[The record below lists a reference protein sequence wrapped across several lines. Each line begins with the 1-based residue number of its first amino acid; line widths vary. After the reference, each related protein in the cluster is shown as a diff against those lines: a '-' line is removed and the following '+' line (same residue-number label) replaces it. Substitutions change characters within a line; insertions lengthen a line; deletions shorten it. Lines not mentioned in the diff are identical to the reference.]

1 MNTLISFG
9 AAATKAGA
17 TAEHA
22 MTSFLRS
29 SRVNKQSVY
38 WISKTTGWH
47 GMAQP
52 SDDDRTVAA
61 QAPRGGGESALGANT
76 LPIGTRLHEFEI
88 VDLVGEG
95 GFGIVYLA
103 RDCVLERSVALKEY
117 LPAALASRG
126 PGATVAP
133 SSSRDVE
140 TFQIGLRSF
149 INEARM
155 LAQFDHPALV
165 KVYRFWEANG
175 TAYMVMPYYEGITL
189 KESLRRAGTPPDES
203 DLKQLLAQLLDALQ
217 VLHRANAVHRD
228 IAPDNIL
235 ILPHGDPLLLDF
247 GAARRVITDRT
258 QTLTAILKPGY
269 APIEQY
275 GESPSLKQGPWT
287 DLYAL
292 AGVMHF
298 AITGTPPTPAVTR
311 TITDP
316 VVPLSRAA
324 AGRYSA
330 QFLRALDQ
338 ALSVNPAN
346 RPQSVEAFRSLLGL
360 DPIPKTVTRA
370 ARKTVQGTAAGRDWL
385 RLGVYGGVAV
395 VLAAA
400 IGAVAVLEWGKP
412 TPPPAVATSIPAPAP
427 QPKSTQPA
435 PTPPAPV
442 EAPQQ
447 SATEEQPRIVE
458 PPPAKPAAKANAL
471 ARQPKAPA
479 AEEQQRPDN
488 RLAMLLASFLQDGE
502 KCFQAKQYDCAIA
515 KANDALQVDPASTQ
529 ARRLKAAASEDQ
541 QRALKQIK
549 IE

>member
-1 MNTLISFG
+1 
-9 AAATKAGA
+9 
-17 TAEHA
+17 
-22 MTSFLRS
+22 
-29 SRVNKQSVY
+29 
-38 WISKTTGWH
+38 
-47 GMAQP
+47 MAQP

-61 QAPRGGGESALGANT
+61 QAPRGAAESALGANT
-76 LPIGTRLHEFEI
+76 LPVGTRLHEFEI
-88 VDLVGEG
+88 VDLIGEG

-103 RDCVLERSVALKEY
+103 RDCVLERNVALKEY

-189 KESLRRAGTPPDES
+189 KESLRRAGRPPDEGY
-203 DLKQLLAQLLDALQ
+203 LKQLLAQLLDALQ

-235 ILPHGDPLLLDF
+235 ILPTGDPLLLDF

-346 RPQSVEAFRSLLGL
+346 RPQSVEAFRSLLEL
-360 DPIPKTVTRA
+360 DQSPGTVTRA
-370 ARKTVQGTAAGRDWL
+370 ARQTAQRPAPGRDWL
-385 RLGVYGGVAV
+385 RLGVYAGVAV

-400 IGAVAVLEWGKP
+400 IGTVAVLTRDASTPPPTVAKPIPTPAPEPKSAQPVQVVDPVPAAVPTPVP
-412 TPPPAVATSIPAPAP
+412 TPPTAAET
-427 QPKSTQPA
+427 
-435 PTPPAPV
+435 
-442 EAPQQ
+442 PQQ
-447 SATEEQPRIVE
+447 SAKEEQPRIVE
-458 PPPAKPAAKANAL
+458 PVPAKPAVKASAL
-471 ARQPKAPA
+471 ARQPKASA

-488 RLAMLLASFLQDGE
+488 RLAMLVATFLQDGE

-529 ARRLKAAASEDQ
+529 ARRLKAAASEEQ

>member
-1 MNTLISFG
+1 MDALLIRWQTEFR
-9 AAATKAGA
+9 KN
-17 TAEHA
+17 H
-22 MTSFLRS
+22 
-29 SRVNKQSVY
+29 
-38 WISKTTGWH
+38 IGWH
-47 GMAQP
+47 GMSQP
-52 SDDDRTVAA
+52 LDDDRTVAA
-61 QAPRGGGESALGANT
+61 RGIRGEAGSALS
-76 LPIGTRLHEFEI
+76 LPVGTRLHEFEI

-103 RDCVLERSVALKEY
+103 RDSVLERKVALKEY
-117 LPAALASRG
+117 LPAELASRG

-133 SSSRDVE
+133 TSTRSVE

-189 KESLRRAGTPPDES
+189 KEELRRAQTPPDES
-203 DLKQLLAQLLDALQ
+203 RLKELLTQLLDALE

-235 ILPHGDPLLLDF
+235 ILPDGNPLLLDF

-275 GESPSLKQGPWT
+275 GESPALKQGPWT

-292 AGVMHF
+292 AGVFHF
-298 AITGTPPTPAVTR
+298 AITGAAPTPAVTR

-316 VVPLSRAA
+316 LVPLSKSA
-324 AGRYSA
+324 AGRYSPK
-330 QFLRALDQ
+330 FLRALDQ
-338 ALSVNPAN
+338 ALAVNPAS
-346 RPQSVEAFRSLLGL
+346 RPQSVEEFRALLGL
-360 DPIPKTVTRA
+360 ERA
-370 ARKTVQGTAAGRDWL
+370 PRMVARTASMTPDRSAAGRDWL
-385 RLGVYGGVAV
+385 RLGVFAGVAV
-395 VLAAA
+395 VL
-400 IGAVAVLEWGKP
+400 VAVIGVVLVKWGKG
-412 TPPPAVATSIPAPAP
+412 TPPPPIAASTPTPAPAP
-427 QPKSTQPA
+427 VPA
-435 PTPPAPV
+435 PEPPSKPAPEVLVAPSPPAPSPASASPPHAATV
-442 EAPQQ
+442 EQAATQPPKTSPPPRQ
-447 SATEEQPRIVE
+447 SKAAAVIEQPR
-458 PPPAKPAAKANAL
+458 
-471 ARQPKAPA
+471 
-479 AEEQQRPDN
+479 PDD
-488 RLAMLLASFLQDGE
+488 RLAVLLAAFLQDGE

-515 KANDALQVDPASTQ
+515 KANDALQVDPGSAQ
-529 ARRLKAAASEDQ
+529 ARKLKTAAMEEQ

>member
-1 MNTLISFG
+1 
-9 AAATKAGA
+9 
-17 TAEHA
+17 
-22 MTSFLRS
+22 
-29 SRVNKQSVY
+29 
-38 WISKTTGWH
+38 
-47 GMAQP
+47 MAQP

-61 QAPRGGGESALGANT
+61 QAPLGGAESALGANT
-76 LPIGTRLHEFEI
+76 LPIGTRLYEFEI
-88 VDLVGEG
+88 VDLIGEG

-103 RDCVLERSVALKEY
+103 RDCVLERKVALKEY

-140 TFQIGLRSF
+140 TFHIGLRSF

-189 KESLRRAGTPPDES
+189 KESLRRAGSPPDEG
-203 DLKQLLAQLLDALQ
+203 DLRQLLAQLLDALQ

-235 ILPHGDPLLLDF
+235 ILPDGDPLLLDF
-247 GAARRVITDRT
+247 GAARQVITDRT

-298 AITGTPPTPAVTR
+298 AITGAPPTAAVTR

-316 VVPLSRAA
+316 LVPLNRAA

-346 RPQSVEAFRSLLGL
+346 RPQSVAAFRSLLGL
-360 DPIPKTVTRA
+360 EQSPRTITRA
-370 ARKTVQGTAAGRDWL
+370 AGETAKRPAAGRDWL
-385 RLGVYGGVAV
+385 RLGVYAGIAV

-400 IGAVAVLEWGKP
+400 IGAVALLKRSAP
-412 TPPPAVATSIPAPAP
+412 TPPPAIATSIPAPAP
-427 QPKSTQPA
+427 
-435 PTPPAPV
+435 PPAV
-442 EAPQQ
+442 EAPQR
-447 SATEEQPRIVE
+447 SAKEEQPRIVE
-458 PPPAKPAAKANAL
+458 PLPAKPAVKASPL
-471 ARQPKAPA
+471 ARQPKVPA
-479 AEEQQRPDN
+479 AEERQRPDD
-488 RLAMLLASFLQDGE
+488 RLALLLASFLQDGE

-515 KANDALQVDPASTQ
+515 KANDALQVDPGSTQ
-529 ARRLKAAASEDQ
+529 ARRLKAAASDEQ